1 MTLRKGA
8 ALDRGTLD
16 AVCGR
21 GLRHII
27 RGFRPCR
34 INAAMRQ
41 KGGRMFFF
49 WIGVM
54 YAGALAA
61 GLSFGKTF
69 RHFLYGFLIT
79 LIATLPFLFFNA
91 DDPSVGKKLL
101 FAGYEQQII
110 SSGGAEFLKLGFIT
124 SQIVSAEALW
134 FLIGVITVPAFWFFL
149 LAFNCRKSS
158 ASIRMA
164 IGSTLLAGVI
174 FILGICFSSAAFTTL
189 IQLFRRQPGVDFQ
202 VAGIVAAIILAGLLL
217 IGWTIRLFR
226 RERNDWMLPLN
237 AAGLFA
243 AIFAGFW
250 LLALLAAFPYG
261 FLMLARAEQARIKP
275 WRMEY
280 TAPPEIQIELDRIAT
295 YRKTHRGLELPGDSV
310 YRWAR
315 EVPPDGKRYG
325 DLISERD
332 REYTLV
338 QFDTP
343 EMAEFLAANR
353 RAVEI
358 LRSPNVLCAP
368 ALNTARS
375 YARVC
380 NGRAALYWVTGQMDK
395 ILPELSKI
403 TPLDADI
410 LCDLPMSFAQNT
422 RLAIRNIQMA
432 GLIRYG
438 PDGPEYAPVYRRE
451 LERIHALPVRVPH
464 DGGFAMQELK
474 GALRFF
480 IGIGTERRSP
490 LLNILYAAPAAAYWA
505 IMLDQS
511 LIWAKDFES
520 FKNAGPYGK
529 MPTEKFRSMLVRS
542 EAMRILLTTGLALK
556 TYRSE
561 KGVYPDGLAELVP
574 GYLARLPRSSVSGEV
589 LSYEKVGDAFNLSV
603 PDMAEHYS
611 WRGAYSVF

>member
-1 MTLRKGA
+1 
-8 ALDRGTLD
+8 
-16 AVCGR
+16 
-21 GLRHII
+21 
-27 RGFRPCR
+27 
-34 INAAMRQ
+34 
-41 KGGRMFFF
+41 MFFF

-61 GLSFGKTF
+61 GLSFGKSF
-69 RHFLYGFLIT
+69 RRFLFGLLTT
-79 LIATLPFLFFNA
+79 LIATLPFIFFNA
-91 DDPSVGKKLL
+91 ADPLVGKKLL
-101 FAGYEQQII
+101 FAAYERQII
-110 SSGGAEFLKLGFIT
+110 SSGGAEFLKLGFIN
-124 SQIVSAEALW
+124 SQMVSTETLW

-164 IGSTLLAGVI
+164 IASTLLAGVV
-174 FILGICFSSAAFTTL
+174 FSLGTCFGSAAFATL

-217 IGWTIRLFR
+217 IGWTVWLFR
-226 RERNDWMLPLN
+226 RERNDRKLPLK
-237 AAGLFA
+237 AAGFFA
-243 AIFAGFW
+243 VIFAGFW
-250 LLALLAAFPYG
+250 LLALLVAFPYG
-261 FLMLARAEQARIKP
+261 FLMLARAEKAKIKP

-280 TAPPEIQIELDRIAT
+280 TAPPEIQIELDRIEA

-332 REYTLV
+332 REYTLA

-358 LRSPNVLCAP
+358 LRSPDVLCAP

-375 YARVC
+375 YARIC
-380 NGRAALYWVTGQMDK
+380 HGRAALYRVTGQMDK

-410 LCDLPMSFAQNT
+410 LCDLPMSFAQST
-422 RLAIRNIQMA
+422 RQAIRNIQMA
-432 GLIRYG
+432 GLIQFG
-438 PDGPEYAPVYRRE
+438 PDGSDYAPVYRRE
-451 LERIHALPVRVPH
+451 LERIQALPLRSPH
-464 DGGFAMQELK
+464 DGGFAMRELQ

-480 IGIGTERRSP
+480 IGIGPQRRSS

-505 IMLDQS
+505 IMLDQA
-511 LIWAKDFES
+511 LTWAKDFES
-520 FKNAGPYGK
+520 FRNAGPYGK

-542 EAMRILLTTGLALK
+542 EAMRSLLTTGLALK

-561 KGVYPDGLAELVP
+561 KGAYPDGLAELVP
-574 GYLARLPRSSVSGEV
+574 GYLARLPRSPVSGEV
-589 LSYEKVGDAFNLSV
+589 LSYEKAGGGFNLSV

-611 WRGAYSVF
+611 WSGAYSVF